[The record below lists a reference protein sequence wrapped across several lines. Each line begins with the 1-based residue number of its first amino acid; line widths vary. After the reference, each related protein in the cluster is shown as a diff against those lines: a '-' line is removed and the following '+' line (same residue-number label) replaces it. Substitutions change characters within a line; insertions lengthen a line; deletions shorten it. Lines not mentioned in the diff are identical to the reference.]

1 MCEPFSVI
9 AQMTD
14 AINAQKAATIIEHQ
28 VYKTKSASA
37 NNINP
42 SGLYK

>member
-1 MCEPFSVI
+1 
-9 AQMTD
+9 MTD

-37 NNINP
+37 NINS
-42 SGLYK
+42 SGL